1 MSPSHA
7 FGKDHSD
14 DKEDK
19 EEKEAVA
26 ENRELNS
33 PVKFSLLDEVKT
45 LKVLCTCVK
54 TKVRGSACCVC
65 DGRYECAVQV
75 ETKTVISFG

>member
-14 DKEDK
+14 DREDK

-33 PVKFSLLDEVKT
+33 PVKVSLLDEVKT

-54 TKVRGSACCVC
+54 TKVRESACCVC
-65 DGRYECAVQV
+65 YVRYEYAAQV
-75 ETKTVISFG
+75 